1 MTMDKNT
8 AHKEPP
14 KGLFGSFRYL
24 GPGLILSASIVG
36 SGELI
41 ATTAL
46 GAKAGFCVLWVL
58 ILGCLIKV
66 AVQLEYGRFC
76 ICHGIPSFQAWNQ
89 LPGPR
94 VWRLHWSIHVGLVSF
109 AAMVMG
115 MGAVMGGAAQAASQA
130 FGLSSTTLWIGI
142 LWIIIALLVSSGK
155 YRLIE
160 LAAIGMNFVFISII
174 LFCVF
179 AVQRTEYAFGWC
191 DVAGGFGLRLPAE
204 AIVLALTAFGI
215 TGLGSGE
222 IVMYPY
228 WCLEKGY
235 GAWTGQRDDSSEWIR
250 RARGWI
256 RVMILDA
263 VISMIVYTV
272 VTVAFYFLGAAVLHA
287 QVELKDGAELIS
299 QLSQIFTEV
308 LGPGATGLFMVGAFF
323 VLFST
328 AFANTAGYSHVW
340 TDLAGLYRL
349 YDLNNSRS
357 RRRAFA
363 ILAFAF
369 PGIWGLFYL
378 WLQQPILLVA
388 ILGIANSVFLIIV
401 AYQAL
406 VFRYSRTDKCIAPSK
421 LYDMFLLASVLAI
434 GFVAVRSLVAA
445 LKNWLVLR
453 G

>member
-1 MTMDKNT
+1 MAMMDKKT
-8 AHKEPP
+8 KEPP
-14 KGLFGSFRYL
+14 KGLFGSLKYL

-89 LPGPR
+89 LRGR
-94 VWRLHWSIHVGLVSF
+94 RFLGLHWSIHVGLVSF

-130 FGLSSTTLWIGI
+130 FGLSSTALWIGI
-142 LWIIIALLVSSGK
+142 QWIIIALLVCSGK

-160 LAAIGMNFVFISII
+160 LAAIGMNFVFVSII

-179 AVQRTEYAFGWC
+179 VVQRTEYAFGWG
-191 DVAGGFGLRLPAE
+191 DVATGFSIRLPPK

-222 IVMYPY
+222 IIMYPY

-235 GAWTGQRDDSSEWIR
+235 AAWTGRRDDSPEWIR

-256 RVMILDA
+256 RVMTLDA
-263 VISMIVYTV
+263 VISMIVYTL
-272 VTVAFYFLGAAVLHA
+272 VTAAFYFLGATVLHA
-287 QVELKDGAELIS
+287 QAELKDGAELIS
-299 QLSQIFTEV
+299 QLSQIFTKV
-308 LGPGATGLFMVGAFF
+308 LGSGATGLFMVGAFF

-328 AFANTAGYSHVW
+328 AFANTAGFSHVW
-340 TDLAGLYRL
+340 TDILGLYRL
-349 YDLNNSRS
+349 YDPNNPGS
-357 RRRAFA
+357 RRRVFA
-363 ILAFAF
+363 ILAFVLPA
-369 PGIWGLFYL
+369 IWGLFYL
-378 WLQQPILLVA
+378 WLPQPLILIA

-406 VFRYSRTDKCIAPSK
+406 VFRYRRTEKSIAPTR
-421 LYDMFLLASVLAI
+421 L
-434 GFVAVRSLVAA
+434 
-445 LKNWLVLR
+445 
-453 G
+453 